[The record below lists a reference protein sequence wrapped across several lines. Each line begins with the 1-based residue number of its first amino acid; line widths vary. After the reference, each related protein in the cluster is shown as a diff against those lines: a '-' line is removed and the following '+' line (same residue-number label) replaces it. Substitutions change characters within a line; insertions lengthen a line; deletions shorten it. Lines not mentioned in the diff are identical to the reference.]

1 MIPILKGIILPYDH
15 IPTMICSANQLTG
28 FYIMETLVVKGLISK
43 VTFLSNEKRI
53 RLSLTDI
60 YMTLRYNT
68 M

>member
-1 MIPILKGIILPYDH
+1 MIPILKGTILPYYH